1 MHGGSDPMTC
11 VQLGTGHFLSEKVW
25 RLRNLSRAW
34 IQVEPNTPFLQRC
47 IPDLRP
53 AALRVGSDSLYIELG
68 WMSGSRGQ
76 EECVILLSLRTSF
89 FQPGRG
95 NVFWGSEN

>member
-1 MHGGSDPMTC
+1 MTC
-11 VQLGTGHFLSEKVW
+11 VQLGTGHLLSEKVW
-25 RLRNLSRAW
+25 RPKQSLDTGGTKHTL
-34 IQVEPNTPFLQRC
+34 LQRC

-53 AALRVGSDSLYIELG
+53 APLRVGSDSLYIELG

-76 EECVILLSLRTSF
+76 EECVSLLKNFF